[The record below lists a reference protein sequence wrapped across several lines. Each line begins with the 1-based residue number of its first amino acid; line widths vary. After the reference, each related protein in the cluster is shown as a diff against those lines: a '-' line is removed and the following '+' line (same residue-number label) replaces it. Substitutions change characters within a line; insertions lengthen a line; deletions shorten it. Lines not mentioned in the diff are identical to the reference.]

1 MEHLFSANQADWGGL
16 ASPVMHV
23 GNVMLMSAPYPLNHA
38 LALQRPVVAGVDPLA
53 RIDES
58 VCLPADSVVQSG
70 AYIPANVSLGP
81 GCHIGANAAFV
92 EGDQTVVHRGV
103 RIGANATLMPGITL
117 AAKCVVR
124 PGAVV
129 SRSVPPGAIVEG
141 NPAAIVGYVD
151 TLRGLAAAVQ
161 LPPRRVP
168 SVETLPVA
176 GVKVHQFP
184 VVPDLRGNLTVGE
197 FGPQVPFLPKRYFM
211 VYGVPNREIRGEHAH
226 RECHQFL
233 ICVQG
238 SCAVVAD
245 DGRVR
250 AEVVLDTP
258 HRGLY
263 LPPMTWGIQY
273 KYTADAMLLVFAS
286 HPYDP
291 ADYIREYEQ
300 FLDEVGA

>member
-1 MEHLFSANQADWGGL
+1 
-16 ASPVMHV
+16 
-23 GNVMLMSAPYPLNHA
+23 MSALDLPHRAIDLRQPFA
-38 LALQRPVVAGVDPLA
+38 PGIDPLA
-53 RIDES
+53 RID
-58 VCLPADSVVQSG
+58 DSVHLPDDIVVRSG
-70 AYIPANVSLGP
+70 AFIPAGVTVGP
-81 GCHIGANAAFV
+81 GCHVGPNAAFV
-92 EGDQTVVHRGV
+92 EGAPIVVQRGV
-103 RIGANATLMPGITL
+103 WIGANATLMPGITL

-151 TLRGLAAAVQ
+151 TLRGPAAAVQ
-161 LPPRRVP
+161 PAPRPQP
-168 SVETLPVA
+168 SIEALPVE
-176 GVKVHQFP
+176 GVTVHQFP

-197 FGPQVPFLPKRYFM
+197 FGPQVPFLPRRYFM

-250 AEVVLDTP
+250 AEVSLDSP
-258 HRGLY
+258 YRGLY

-286 HPYDP
+286 HSYDP
-291 ADYIREYEQ
+291 ADYVREYDQ
-300 FLDEVGA
+300 FLALVMAEAV